1 MLLIPWEWEELQSH
15 CLLSGRHFH
24 WPLPKP
30 QEPCVTL
37 LEPVTIYQTPDGWEA
52 GRSKVVRVFTLPVQL
67 PSPFLF
73 LCPDLCASYAS
84 HRPSPVE
91 PKPNPGPWDAD
102 SFRNTD
108 HANQI
113 ILSLRGN
120 ESVVK
125 IQILLYVNL

>member
-1 MLLIPWEWEELQSH
+1 MQKAPSWSAANT
-15 CLLSGRHFH
+15 SGNGRSCNLPTPSLGVTSTG
-24 WPLPKP
+24 PLPKP

-52 GRSKVVRVFTLPVQL
+52 GDQVVRKFTPSQSA

-91 PKPNPGPWDAD
+91 PKPNPGHWDAD

-108 HANQI
+108 HVNQT
-113 ILSLRGN
+113 ILS
-120 ESVVK
+120 
-125 IQILLYVNL
+125 